1 MRDAGA
7 APTSAEG
14 RRGLAAALAVAVASG
29 GVVSGWAAAS
39 GSVVVAV
46 PAVLLM
52 VGALVVLIRDGAK
65 NTVRTRD
72 LLRISG
78 AEALRRELDRARRHR
93 RTFAII
99 RLPIAE
105 QLRLLDDA
113 TDGVADATL
122 RALGT
127 MLRVT
132 DWAWVNDGA
141 VLVLLPEADRA
152 MATAF
157 LDRAR
162 QVAPD
167 RFSGPAGIAL
177 FPDDGVTSGALLDA
191 AENDQLG
198 REMPRPMTPSVASGP
213 AAGEPADAHDR
224 LPVESEIG

>member
-1 MRDAGA
+1 MTGPGA
-7 APTSAEG
+7 ASTSAER
-14 RRGLAAALAVAVASG
+14 RRGLAAALALAVALG
-29 GVVSGWAAAS
+29 GVVTGWAATS
-39 GSVVVAV
+39 GLVVVAV

-52 VGALVVLIRDGAK
+52 VGALVVLIRDGVEGA
-65 NTVRTRD
+65 VRTRD
-72 LLRISG
+72 LLRVSG

-127 MLRVT
+127 MLRVN
-132 DWAWVNDGA
+132 DWAWVHDGA

-157 LDRAR
+157 LARAR

-167 RFSGPAGIAL
+167 RFSGAAGIAL

-191 AENDQLG
+191 AANDQLG
-198 REMPRPMTPSVASGP
+198 REMPRPMTPSVAGGP
-213 AAGEPADAHDR
+213 AAGGPPDAHDR

>member
-1 MRDAGA
+1 MMDPGA
-7 APTSAEG
+7 APPPRE
-14 RRGLAAALAVAVASG
+14 RRHSVAAALALAVALG
-29 GVVSGWAAAS
+29 AVVTGWAAAT
-39 GSVVVAV
+39 GAVVVWV
-46 PAVLLM
+46 PAAALT
-52 VGALVVLIRDGAK
+52 VGALVAQLLFSADG
-65 NTVRTRD
+65 TVRTRD
-72 LLRISG
+72 LLRVSG

-93 RTFAII
+93 RTFAVI
-99 RLPIAE
+99 RLPIAN

-113 TDGVADATL
+113 TDGIADATL

-132 DWAWVNDGA
+132 DWAWVHEDA
-141 VLVLLPEADRA
+141 ILVLLPEADRA
-152 MATAF
+152 TAASF

-198 REMPRPMTPSVASGP
+198 REMPRPMAPSVAGSAPP
-213 AAGEPADAHDR
+213 AVSSEDR